1 MKILSKIPK
10 EVLLCG
16 LIDVSM
22 CRSRIAILG
31 IVFFCVIIMGVNWRN
46 LIQIKLNEVTHSQS
60 ARTINT
66 TKTNKI
72 QLYAPVQLHEIGNIV
87 KHDRRLHKLSL
98 ITVKMIRHLRL
109 NQRKLRRKRGGIMKS
124 NKDRPNG
131 INKDNITT
139 IHVMKNHTIQRS
151 KLFTTLLI
159 NIQSIKC
166 KDSLLLDELITN
178 KVNMCIVTETWLKDQ
193 DQLWLETNNLVQ
205 NGYRIDNVN
214 RPNRTGGG
222 LAIIYKSS
230 IDIKLLKKG
239 MTHSIEYALWES
251 KTIGTVINML
261 AIYHVPYSNINRC
274 TDAMFLDD
282 FAELLEEVLVNYGK
296 VVCMGGFNLHIDN
309 MGESGCTSFLDM
321 ITAFGLENH
330 VAFLFIEVATLWT
343 L

>member
-1 MKILSKIPK
+1 
-10 EVLLCG
+10 
-16 LIDVSM
+16 
-22 CRSRIAILG
+22 
-31 IVFFCVIIMGVNWRN
+31 MGVNWRN
-46 LIQIKLNEVTHSQS
+46 LIQIELNKVTHSQS
-60 ARTINT
+60 ARTINA

-72 QLYAPVQLHEIGNIV
+72 QPYAPVQLHEIGNIL
-87 KHDRRLHKLSL
+87 KHDKRLHKLSP
-98 ITVKMIRHLRL
+98 ITVKMIRHLQL
-109 NQRKLRRKRGGIMKS
+109 NRRKLRGKRGEITKS

-131 INKDNITT
+131 INKDKITI

-222 LAIIYKSS
+222 LAIIYRSS

-239 MTHSIEYALWES
+239 MTHSIEYALWEC
-251 KTIGTVINML
+251 KTSGTLINM
-261 AIYHVPYSNINRC
+261 
-274 TDAMFLDD
+274 
-282 FAELLEEVLVNYGK
+282 
-296 VVCMGGFNLHIDN
+296 
-309 MGESGCTSFLDM
+309 
-321 ITAFGLENH
+321 
-330 VAFLFIEVATLWT
+330 
-343 L
+343 